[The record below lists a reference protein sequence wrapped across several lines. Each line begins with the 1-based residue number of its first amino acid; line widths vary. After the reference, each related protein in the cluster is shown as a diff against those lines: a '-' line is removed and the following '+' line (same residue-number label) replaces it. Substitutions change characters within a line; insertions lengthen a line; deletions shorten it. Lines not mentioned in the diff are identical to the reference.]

1 MTIKSLMSLIS
12 PIPLIIIHG
21 NEALVPRLAAAPR
34 DGARSVPRH
43 GAAHCSSART
53 RAHSN
58 YPPKKTMSMTG
69 VTYNSIVRA
78 M

>member
-34 DGARSVPRH
+34 VALV
-43 GAAHCSSART
+43 GAAAAPRV
-53 RAHSN
+53 ALVGAAAAPVN
-58 YPPKKTMSMTG
+58 
-69 VTYNSIVRA
+69 
-78 M
+78 

>member
-34 DGARSVPRH
+34 VALGACHHRH
-43 GAAHCSSART
+43 RAAAAAEVKRGALEATSEVLSS
-53 RAHSN
+53 
-58 YPPKKTMSMTG
+58 
-69 VTYNSIVRA
+69 
-78 M
+78 